1 MRNIMFTGNVEPWEG
16 ARLEQQRLGS
26 SPIGKDAARDE
37 LFGSRRPSKFNEVV
51 RAGRSV
57 TDVMPFVD
65 LDSPLSMLDANRTMA
80 ERALEI
86 ALKAGPKN
94 DGTFAG
100 LLKSPRV
107 TDARHVSDNSIAP
120 FNDGTPIGD
129 ARAVA
134 ASISNGRYNTTQT
147 RIRPGCAAPITEN
160 YTVYDPRHYHPPPGQ
175 MATDVSCGLRLR
187 VPTHPSKAGAEARW
201 DTTEYRRHPTD
212 LRPASIDPWAATV
225 GRPIGEESELA
236 VPRRPEY
243 RRRNTDLST
252 EGRDNGAGDGWGER
266 RHPHD
271 LSYAPPP
278 LRPPPMISA
287 QMVVQPV
294 VPNHRSEAPWP
305 QHARRPILCSDVT
318 SHSDEANRTRNAAR
332 SRRQREMHG
341 LAPAV
346 PLQLHEDSLYGHGLH
361 TTGLQGGYG
370 DRYSEVARGTGG
382 SFTEVER
389 TGPWVARKPGE
400 VERRPDLARKT
411 SFELGSDFSRA
422 FQSDLSREANGPVH
436 GRQSSSMHGPTSMR
450 RPGLWAKLQESAS
463 TPDMYVGGMSAAAAA
478 DTTRGG
484 EKELQRAR
492 DTLKAKIHD
501 KFRTALTAFRS
512 IDTDHSGTL
521 SYDEIV
527 TAVKIAT
534 PPSDATPPSPS
545 RVRAPSQP
553 RTAAAAALSLL
564 PRCQVRHFNLPV
576 SDMYIRQLCEAAD
589 TNGDGDVDY
598 DEFAR
603 AVEQMV
609 GHGDLIDFTGRE
621 TLEDIQGG
629 VKRNEEQNER
639 MLGSNAENYQRQ
651 YAHQE
656 AHGRAH
662 QVADF

>member
-1 MRNIMFTGNVEPWEG
+1 MDAVAKDLAGKARYAEFARKGGHHWDSPSSHGSRDGNESRAMRDIMFTGNVQPWEG

-26 SPIGKDAARDE
+26 SPMGKDAARDE
-37 LFGSRRPSKFNEVV
+37 MFGSRRPSKFNEVV

-57 TDVMPFVD
+57 TDIMPFVD
-65 LDSPLSMLDANRTMA
+65 LDSPLSMLDANRTMG

-86 ALKAGPKN
+86 ARKQGPKN

-100 LLKSPRV
+100 LLKSPRA
-107 TDARHVSDNSIAP
+107 TDGDVRHTSDNSIAP
-120 FNDGTPIGD
+120 FNDGSALSD
-129 ARAVA
+129 ARALA
-134 ASISNGRYNTTQT
+134 ATLSNGRYNTTQQ
-147 RIRPGCAAPITEN
+147 RIRPGCSAPITEN

-175 MATDVSCGLRLR
+175 MATDISSWRQPR

-243 RRRNTDLST
+243 RRRMTDLSS
-252 EGRDNGAGDGWGER
+252 EGRDHGAGDGWGER

-278 LRPPPMISA
+278 LRPPPIISA
-287 QMVVQPV
+287 QMVVQPT

-318 SHSDEANRTRNAAR
+318 SHSDEANQTRNAAR
-332 SRRQREMHG
+332 ARRQREVHG

-361 TTGLQGGYG
+361 TTGLQGDYG
-370 DRYSEVARGTGG
+370 GRYSEVERGTGG
-382 SFTEVER
+382 GVLEVER

-400 VERRPDLARKT
+400 VMRRPDLARKT

-422 FQSDLSREANGPVH
+422 FQSDLGREANGPVH
-436 GRQSSSMHGPTSMR
+436 GRLSSNMHGPTSMR
-450 RPGLWAKLQESAS
+450 RPGLWSKLQQSAS

-527 TAVKIAT
+527 TAVKSAT
-534 PPSDATPPSPS
+534 PPQ
-545 RVRAPSQP
+545 RCHAPQPQP
-553 RTAAAAALSLL
+553 RARPIAAPHCCRRRAELTLAASSLVTRYATSTCRSPTCTFASCVRQPTPTATATSTTTSS
-564 PRCQVRHFNLPV
+564 R
-576 SDMYIRQLCEAAD
+576 
-589 TNGDGDVDY
+589 
-598 DEFAR
+598 AR
-603 AVEQMV
+603 WSKW
-609 GHGDLIDFTGRE
+609 
-621 TLEDIQGG
+621 G
-629 VKRNEEQNER
+629 V
-639 MLGSNAENYQRQ
+639 MAT
-651 YAHQE
+651 
-656 AHGRAH
+656 
-662 QVADF
+662 